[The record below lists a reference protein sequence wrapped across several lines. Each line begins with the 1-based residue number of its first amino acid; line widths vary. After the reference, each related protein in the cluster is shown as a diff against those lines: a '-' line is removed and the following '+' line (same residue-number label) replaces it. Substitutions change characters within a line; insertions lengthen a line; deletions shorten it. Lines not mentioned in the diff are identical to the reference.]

1 MDPLTHGVIGLGIAA
16 LSGETSLASPITIG
30 AMVGAM
36 SPDIDIVAKYWG
48 DYKYLKHHRGFTHSF
63 PAVIGLSLG
72 ISFIL
77 SMIFPG
83 YSFLSIFLST
93 LMGTASHTF
102 FDALNSYGV
111 RPIIPFKNKRYSA
124 SLLMLYDP
132 FVTIMSIGLF
142 FLDVS
147 RGYKVVIALAGLSIY
162 IAYRYLIKR
171 ESSAAIASE
180 YGLTKEDKLHVM
192 PNLTNFFKWDF
203 VLEKDDTR
211 IVGRINS
218 LNNAITEVKRLGKE
232 NSELIEKAYAT
243 ELGKYFDE
251 FTSSINHVR
260 VVENSGET
268 ELQFIDLRYHMRNNF
283 MHHATFV
290 YDSESN
296 LKKSIFRPYKY
307 DRQIIVE
314 SAS

>member
-16 LSGETSLASPITIG
+16 LSGETSLASPVTIG
-30 AMVGAM
+30 AIVGAM

-63 PAVIGLSLG
+63 PAIIGLSLG

-77 SMIFPG
+77 AMIFPG
-83 YSFLSIFLST
+83 YSFLNIFMST
-93 LMGTASHTF
+93 LLGTASHTF

-111 RPIIPFKNKRYSA
+111 RPTLPFKSKRYSA

-142 FLDVS
+142 ALDID
-147 RGYKVVIALAGLSIY
+147 RGYKLVIALGGLSIY
-162 IAYRYLIKR
+162 IAYRYFIKR
-171 ESSAAIASE
+171 ESSAAVVSE
-180 YGLTKEDKLHVM
+180 YGLGAEDKLHVM

-203 VLEKDDTR
+203 VLEKNETR
-211 IVGRINS
+211 VVGRVNS
-218 LNNAITEVKRLGKE
+218 LNGKITEIEVLGKE
-232 NSELIEKAYAT
+232 ESELIEKAYDT
-243 ELGKYFDE
+243 ELGKYFNE

-260 VVENSGET
+260 VHRHKDEV
-268 ELQFIDLRYHMRNNF
+268 ELQFIDLRYYMKNSF

-290 YDSESN
+290 YDGESN
-296 LKKSIFRPYKY
+296 LKRSVFRPYKY
-307 DRQIIVE
+307 DRQIVVE